1 MRLGFYTYSYTDR
14 LNMPLVPVLEH
25 IASTGYS
32 GIDISGTHGNSADPE
47 SVTADFRKLTYR
59 TADRLQLAVEAVIT
73 HDDLTASLLTASP
86 LDLKGSVDLAVDV
99 GAPIVTFHM
108 GGPDSKATGIQATW
122 DQVVRYLKEATRYAE
137 ARHVK
142 LACDGIWPSWIVDSP
157 EAMMSLFDAVGSPM
171 LGVNFDPCYLVLM
184 QQDPVHVA
192 GLWKERIFHG
202 HVKDHVGHYP
212 DWNHRIPGRGQM
224 DYERVVKGLKK
235 VRFTGSIS
243 IEAFTSMDFE
253 EACEIGYRT
262 LSHVMQR

>member
-1 MRLGFYTYSYTDR
+1 
-14 LNMPLVPVLEH
+14 
-25 IASTGYS
+25 
-32 GIDISGTHGNSADPE
+32 
-47 SVTADFRKLTYR
+47 
-59 TADRLQLAVEAVIT
+59 
-73 HDDLTASLLTASP
+73 
-86 LDLKGSVDLAVDV
+86 
-99 GAPIVTFHM
+99 
-108 GGPDSKATGIQATW
+108 
-122 DQVVRYLKEATRYAE
+122 
-137 ARHVK
+137 
-142 LACDGIWPSWIVDSP
+142 
-157 EAMMSLFDAVGSPM
+157 M